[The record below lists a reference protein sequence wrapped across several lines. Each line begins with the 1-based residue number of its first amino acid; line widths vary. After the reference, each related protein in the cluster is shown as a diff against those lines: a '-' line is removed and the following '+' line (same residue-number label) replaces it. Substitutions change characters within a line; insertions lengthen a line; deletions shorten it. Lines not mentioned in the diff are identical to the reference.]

1 MYLLKAEICML
12 KIIKNYLFIF
22 LLIFSPYVLAQ
33 SLSTATG
40 NIRIPT
46 EAEINAQISLVTED
60 SNLTEDARKNKITSL
75 NQSLEQLNKLNGLT
89 NEYKALKN
97 KLATAPQ
104 DLKHQSLE
112 YSNTE
117 KNYSKIPDISKLNA
131 EEIENTLPEL
141 KDKTKVLQDSL
152 TQISAELSSLQ
163 TLPERVQSTL
173 TNNKAS
179 IKTSMETINSA
190 SDINSFDVRLKA
202 LNILVLNKENEL
214 FQEKFQSLS
223 TLQNLADYQH
233 KILNTK
239 LKYYQNYVTALQNR
253 QTELLVIAKD
263 DSNNADSQNVTT
275 EDPELLKLL
284 NTNKNILNYLNE
296 ARQRNSILNKNAH
309 EVNSTLSQIQQIQK
323 SLNAQLQDL
332 NRSLVLSR
340 LLNKQ
345 QSVIPE
351 IKLSYNLDETI
362 PDLNIWLYDL
372 KELRDDLFDI
382 SKATDDII
390 KLTPALETKRSKV
403 EAILKQRQDLYN
415 TLYQE
420 LANELNTSIALKID
434 YTELNKLSAQVKNNI
449 TEKLFWIRSNQP
461 ISLEFLFTVV
471 PHLTNEISS
480 IVQKLY
486 SDEFLDNTLH
496 TILTVSP
503 LWFLAFL
510 IIYFRKYLSRV
521 ENRLAMR
528 LDHQNDRL
536 WVTPLAI
543 IVSILNQL
551 PKMIWRIVIGAIF
564 VVLLLADS
572 NSQEKVIL
580 MLSLHIAVFVFCL
593 EILNP
598 NSLAQRHFS
607 IPPAELEQKRV
618 IMGKIWIAAIPIL
631 IIANIA
637 EIDAANIYY
646 DILGYLIV
654 VISSLA
660 LVVLSANWLKNKLTS
675 ERISPAMW
683 LFSGL
688 CICVPMVIL
697 IMMLSGYYYTTVKL
711 INRLAYTFYF
721 VLLYWLLK
729 NTIRRMMHTAEN
741 SLLQKRLQKF
751 NKLKHKEEKHLN
763 KPGIRFEFIGAKA
776 FKLVNIVL
784 LAFIILCIYIL
795 WNDLAGVLGYLKTV
809 NILSNEQIVG
819 GQKVITSAL
828 TVADILLALFI
839 LAVAGI
845 LNRNL
850 PALLEKIMLLRSD
863 NTRKSTAYTVKIV
876 SSYGITALGIIFA
889 AGALGIKWENL
900 QWLVAALSVGL
911 GFGLQ
916 EIFANFV
923 SGLIILF
930 ERQIRV
936 GDIITLS
943 GLSGTVNKIR
953 IRSTTI
959 ISFENKEVMIP
970 NRQFITSALTNWSL
984 SNTVTKLEFTVGVA
998 YGTDVEKAKALL
1010 KQIVSRC
1017 AYISK
1022 ANQPVVFIQS
1032 LAESSVNILC
1042 EVFVSEIGKRKA
1054 TNDYLCSETLRV
1066 FAENNIEIPFNM
1078 LEVNIKNLDKSKLAQ
1093 EFKQSMLKAIE

>member
-1 MYLLKAEICML
+1 MLKLMKKYLLI
-12 KIIKNYLFIF
+12 
-22 LLIFSPYVLAQ
+22 LLLTLSPYVLAE
-33 SLSTATG
+33 SLSTASG

-46 EAEINAQISLVTED
+46 ESEINAQISTITAD
-60 SNLTEDARKNKITSL
+60 SNLTEEIRKEKL
-75 NQSLEQLNKLNGLT
+75 EVLKQALEQLSKLNSLT
-89 NEYKALKN
+89 NEQKKLKN
-97 KLATAPQ
+97 TLANASQ
-104 DLKHQSLE
+104 NLKQQATE
-112 YSNTE
+112 YSYTE
-117 KNYSKIPDISKLNA
+117 KNFSEIPDISNLSI
-131 EEIENTLPEL
+131 EEIDAAISDI
-141 KDKTKVLQDSL
+141 KDKTKTLQASL
-152 TQISAELSSLQ
+152 TKVSAELSSLQ

-179 IKTSMETINSA
+179 IKDSMEAINNA
-190 SDINSFDVRLKA
+190 SDINNFDVRIKA
-202 LNILVLNKENEL
+202 LNILVLDKENEL
-214 FQEKFQSLS
+214 FQEQFQSLS
-223 TLQNLADYQH
+223 TLQNLADYQN

-239 LKYYQNYVTALQNR
+239 LKYYQNYVSALQNH
-253 QTELLVIAKD
+253 QTELLATAKNNNSETDSKHPLPD
-263 DSNNADSQNVTT
+263 D
-275 EDPELLKLL
+275 PGLLKLL
-284 NTNKNILNYLNE
+284 ETNQSILKYLNE

-309 EVNSTLSQIQQIQK
+309 EVSSALNQIQQIQK

-345 QSVIPE
+345 QNVIPE
-351 IKLSYNLDETI
+351 IKLSYNLDEKI

-372 KELRDDLFDI
+372 KERRDNLFDI
-382 SKATDDII
+382 NKATDEAIN
-390 KLTPALETKRSKV
+390 LTPSLAENRSKV
-403 EAILKQRQDLYN
+403 EAILKQRQNLYN

-434 YTELNKLSAQVKNNI
+434 YTELNKLRAQVKNDI

-461 ISLEFLFTVV
+461 ISLEFLFTII
-471 PHLTNEISS
+471 PFLSNEITS
-480 IVQKLY
+480 IGQKFY
-486 SDEFLDNTLH
+486 SDEFLENTLN
-496 TILTVSP
+496 TILNVSP
-503 LWFLAFL
+503 LWLLAFL
-510 IIYFRKYLSRV
+510 IIYLRKYLNRV

-528 LDHQNDRL
+528 LDHKNDRI

-543 IVSILNQL
+543 LVSILSQL
-551 PKMIWRIVIGAIF
+551 PKMIWRIVLGAIF
-564 VVLLLADS
+564 IILLLSDS
-572 NSQEKVIL
+572 SSQQKVIF

-593 EILNP
+593 EILKP

-607 IPPAELEQKRV
+607 IPPAELEQKRA
-618 IMGKIWIAAIPIL
+618 IMSKIWFAAIPVL
-631 IIANIA
+631 IIDNIA

-660 LVVLSANWLKNKLTS
+660 LAILSAKWLKNKLSS
-675 ERISPAMW
+675 ESLSPTMW
-683 LFSGL
+683 IFAGL
-688 CICVPMVIL
+688 CICTPVIVL

-721 VLLYWLLK
+721 GLLYWLLK

-741 SLLQKRLQKF
+741 NLLKQRLQKLT
-751 NKLKHKEEKHLN
+751 NLKLKKEKNHNKH
-763 KPGIRFEFIGAKA
+763 GIRFEFIGAKA
-776 FKLVNIVL
+776 FKLVNIIL
-784 LAFIILCIYIL
+784 LAFIAICIYTL
-795 WNDLAGVLGYLKTV
+795 WNDLAGVLGYLKTI
-809 NILSNEQIVG
+809 NIISNEQIIG
-819 GQKVITSAL
+819 GQKVITNVLS
-828 TVADILLALFI
+828 VADVLLAVLI
-839 LAVAGI
+839 LAIASI

-850 PALLEKIMLLRSD
+850 PTLLERIMLLRSD
-863 NTRKSTAYTVKIV
+863 NTSKSTAYTIKIV

-889 AGALGIKWENL
+889 AGSLGIKWENL

-916 EIFANFV
+916 EIFSNFV

-953 IRSTTI
+953 MRSTTI

-984 SNTVTKLEFTVGVA
+984 SNTVTKLEFTVGIA
-998 YGTDVEKAKALL
+998 YGSDVEKAKSLL
-1010 KQIVSRC
+1010 RQIISRC
-1017 AYISK
+1017 SYISK
-1022 ANQPVVFIQS
+1022 SNQPVVYIQS

-1054 TNDYLCSETLRV
+1054 TNDYLCCETLRI

-1078 LEVNIKNLDKSKLAQ
+1078 LDVNIKNLDKSNLAQ
-1093 EFKQSMLKAIE
+1093 EFKQSIQKSIE